1 MGSCRPHRPGRDEV
15 KIPSM
20 ARVIIPL
27 HGMEV
32 APRFDLTSE
41 VWIGVQGPDG
51 RFLEERT
58 VVMPQASAE
67 NLCQLILSEGAD
79 VVVCGGVEQEYYDYL
94 VWKKIT
100 VYDDVMA
107 TLDAAKKALEEG
119 NLRSGAVLLKRSVEE

>member
-1 MGSCRPHRPGRDEV
+1 
-15 KIPSM
+15 M

-27 HGMEV
+27 YGMEV

-51 RFLEERT
+51 HFLEERT

-100 VYDDVMA
+100 VYDDVIA
-107 TLDAAKKALEEG
+107 ALDGAKKALEEG
-119 NLRSGAVLLKRSVEE
+119 GLRPGAVLLKGSVED

>member
-1 MGSCRPHRPGRDEV
+1 MRKV
-15 KIPSM
+15 PSM

-32 APRFDLTSE
+32 APRFDLASE

-51 RFLEERT
+51 RFLHERT
-58 VVMPQASAE
+58 VVMPQASADH
-67 NLCQLILSEGAD
+67 LCQLILSEGAD

-94 VWKKIT
+94 VWKKVT

-107 TLDAAKKALEEG
+107 TLDAVKEALEEG
-119 NLRSGAVLLKRSVEE
+119 RLRTGSVLLERSVEE